1 MGTKQLRTS
10 LGLSLTEFAA
20 VAGVD
25 KQTCWRWER
34 YGQRPRA
41 RAIRDRLADLEREA
55 TTLEGRAAI
64 TLRAL
69 GELAIQR
76 FNRDLIAARERYAA
90 DLRIPVERLTGAAD
104 ERLSEAER
112 AANAAY
118 SAALDTAQ
126 RRAQELLQAPA

>member
-1 MGTKQLRTS
+1 VDTKQLRAA
-10 LGLSLTEFAA
+10 LALSLTEFAT

-25 KQTCWRWER
+25 KQTAWRWER

-41 RAIRDRLADLEREA
+41 RAILDRLAALEREA
-55 TTLEGRAAI
+55 ETPEGRAAI

-69 GELAIQR
+69 NELALQR
-76 FNRDLIAARERYAA
+76 FSHDLIAARRRYAD

-104 ERLSEAER
+104 ERLSEGER

-118 SAALDTAQ
+118 SAALDAAQ
-126 RRAQELLQAPA
+126 RRAQELLQAPE